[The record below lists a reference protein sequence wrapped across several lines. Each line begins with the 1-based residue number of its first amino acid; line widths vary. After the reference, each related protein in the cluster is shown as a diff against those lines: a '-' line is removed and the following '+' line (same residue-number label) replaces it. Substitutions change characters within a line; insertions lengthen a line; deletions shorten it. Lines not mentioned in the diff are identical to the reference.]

1 MPELPEVEVSRLGI
15 SPHLQGQQLTKVV
28 ARQRQLRWWV
38 PDEVVQQ
45 QQQPILAVRRRAK
58 YLLLDLPGG
67 SIILH
72 LGMSGHLKVVP
83 ADLAPG
89 KHDHL
94 DLLFA
99 NGTALRL
106 NDTRRF
112 GAVLWQAQGEQHPLL
127 AQLGPEPLTA
137 DFTAATLIQ
146 ACQRRG
152 SAIKLVLMDN
162 HVVVGVGNIY
172 ANEALFKA
180 GINPQQP
187 ARDVSADKLALLC
200 TIVKETLA
208 AAIVQGGTT
217 LRDFSQ
223 VDGKPGY
230 FKQELLVYGRAG
242 LPCINCDTALSEVR
256 LGQRS
261 TVFCPLCQPLLQK
274 D

>member
-15 SPHLQGQQLTKVV
+15 SPHLAQQTLLHVV
-28 ARQRQLRWWV
+28 ARQRQLRWWI
-38 PDEVVQQ
+38 PDEVVLL
-45 QQQPILAVRRRAK
+45 QQQPILSVQRRAK
-58 YLLLDLPGG
+58 YLLLALPTG

-83 ADLAPG
+83 ISVPAA
-89 KHDHL
+89 KHDHIDFVL
-94 DLLFA
+94 S
-99 NGTALRL
+99 NQHCLRL

-112 GAVLWQAQGEQHPLL
+112 GAVLWQPQGETHPLL
-127 AQLGPEPLTA
+127 AALGPEPLTEA
-137 DFTAATLIQ
+137 FNAQVLQQ
-146 ACQRRG
+146 ACAKR
-152 SAIKLVLMDN
+152 SAAIKLVLMDN

-180 GINPQQP
+180 GISPLAP
-187 ARDVSADKLALLC
+187 ANSVSAAKLDLLT

-230 FKQELLVYGRAG
+230 FKQALMVYGRKG
-242 LPCINCDTALSEVR
+242 LPCVSCEQPLQEVR

-261 TVFCPLCQPLLQK
+261 TVYCALCQR
-274 D
+274 

>member
-15 SPHLQGQQLTKVV
+15 SPHLAQQTLVKVI

-38 PDEVVQQ
+38 PDEVVELVN
-45 QQQPILAVRRRAK
+45 QPILSVSRRAK
-58 YLLLDLPGG
+58 YLLLELPAGC
-67 SIILH
+67 ILLH

-83 ADLAPG
+83 AALPAE
-89 KHDHL
+89 KHDHVDFVL
-94 DLLFA
+94 S
-99 NGTALRL
+99 NGQALRL

-112 GAVLWQAQGEQHPLL
+112 GAVLWQAHETVHPLL
-127 AQLGPEPLTA
+127 ATLGPEPLTEA
-137 DFTAATLIQ
+137 FSAETLLAAC
-146 ACQRRG
+146 AKR
-152 SAIKLVLMDN
+152 SAAIKLVLMDN

-180 GINPQQP
+180 GIAPQMP
-187 ARDVSADKLALLC
+187 ANQVSAAKLSILASV
-200 TIVKETLA
+200 VKETLA

-230 FKQELLVYGRAG
+230 FKQELLVYGRGGEACVQCNNP
-242 LPCINCDTALSEVR
+242 LQEIR

-261 TVFCPLCQPLLQK
+261 TVFCSVCQPL
-274 D
+274 